1 MFRLALRMLF
11 GDFAKLFGILMG
23 VTLAALVITQQ
34 GAIFCGIMTRSF
46 SLISDMPQAD
56 IWVMDPK
63 VQYLDDAKPLQD
75 TELYR
80 VRSVEGIA
88 WAVPLYKSLI
98 RARLDNGSFQ
108 NCVVIGVDDA
118 TLTGAPS
125 VMVEGT
131 VADLRR
137 ADGVI
142 VDYVGATGRL
152 AKPPPPDAAPG
163 TLPTPVHV
171 GDTLELNDRRAVV
184 VGVCRTTR
192 TFQNQPVVYT
202 TYSRATTFAP
212 RERKL
217 LTFVL
222 AKAAPGTDPQE
233 LCARITRLTGLAAY
247 TSPQFKWMSVEYF
260 LKYTGIP
267 INFGIAV
274 GLGFLIG
281 SIITGF
287 MFYSFTLDNM
297 RYLGTLKAM
306 GTTNGT
312 LTSMVMLQAVT
323 VALIGFGLGSG
334 AATLFGRG
342 VQDTALAFNLI
353 WQLLVVSG
361 AAVVIICMIAALL
374 SLRRVITLEPAI
386 VFKG

>member
-1 MFRLALRMLF
+1 MYRIALKMLF
-11 GDFAKLFGILMG
+11 GDPAKLFGILMG

-46 SLISDMPQAD
+46 SIISDMPQAE

-63 VQYLDDAKPLQD
+63 VQFVDDTKPLNS

-80 VRSVEGIA
+80 VRSIEGVA
-88 WAVPLYKSLI
+88 WAVPLYKSLL

-108 NCVVIGVDDA
+108 NCIVIGVDDA
-118 TLTGAPS
+118 TLTGAPT

-131 VADLRR
+131 VSDLRR

-142 VDYVGATGRL
+142 IDDVGATGRL
-152 AKPPPPDAAPG
+152 AKPSPIDAAPG
-163 TLPTPVHV
+163 TPPTPVKI
-171 GDTLELNDRRAVV
+171 GDTLELNDRRAIV
-184 VGVCRTTR
+184 VGICKVTR
-192 TFQNQPVVYT
+192 TFQNQPIIFT

-217 LTFVL
+217 LSFVL
-222 AKAAPGTDPQE
+222 VKPIPGEDPQAV
-233 LCARITRLTGLAAY
+233 CDRITRQTGLAAY
-247 TSPQFKWMSVEYF
+247 TSAQFKWMSVNYF

-281 SIITGF
+281 TIITGF

-306 GTTNGT
+306 GTTDGT
-312 LTSMVMLQAVT
+312 LAAMVLLQAIT
-323 VALIGFGLGSG
+323 VAILGFGLGAG
-334 AATLFGRG
+334 AATFFGNA
-342 VQDTALAFNLI
+342 VANTALAFNLI
-353 WQLLVVSG
+353 WQLLVISG
-361 AAVVIICMIAALL
+361 AAVLIICMFAAVL
-374 SLRRVITLEPAI
+374 SLRSVISLEPAV